1 MDKLFT
7 WLDLGDQARSFRA
20 VTAFAKATG
29 KKIGQR
35 AQGVA
40 LRGSMLMVR
49 VTSAAWSLELSMME
63 KELVASC
70 QKIPGGEVIQ
80 SLRFT
85 VGPLVHTPEE
95 VPPPAPPL
103 APRPKIDFAEVISAL
118 GKVEDRELREDLG
131 RLVTRLC
138 TPP

>member
-1 MDKLFT
+1 MDGLFT
-7 WLDLGDQARSFRA
+7 WLDLGEQARSFRA

-40 LRGSMLMVR
+40 MRGSVLMVR

-70 QKIPGGEVIQ
+70 KKIPGGEPIE
-80 SLRFT
+80 SLRFL
-85 VGPLVHTPEE
+85 VGPLVETPREE
-95 VPPPAPPL
+95 APPPPPAL
-103 APRPKIDFAEVISAL
+103 QRPDVDVGQVIGAL
-118 GKVEDRELREDLG
+118 SKVEDRELREDLG
-131 RLVTRLC
+131 RLVTRFC